1 VCDANYAAVLDAIG
15 EVGVA
20 ELVFTMGHYHNICML
35 LNAFNVP
42 IPAGNEM
49 PFPEPLE

>member
-1 VCDANYAAVLDAIG
+1 VCGAYYAAVLDAIG

-20 ELVFTMGHYHNICML
+20 ELVHNIYML

-42 IPAGNEM
+42 IPTGNEM
-49 PFPEPLE
+49 PFLKPLE